1 MMGGACIRLDF
12 IISHRCHIMD
22 SLDAGV
28 QGDRKGSSQFLLSKT
43 AEIACYSRPQGDEG
57 RKMIQVVVAWA
68 YSLP

>member
-28 QGDRKGSSQFLLSKT
+28 QGDRKGSSQFLLS
-43 AEIACYSRPQGDEG
+43 
-57 RKMIQVVVAWA
+57 
-68 YSLP
+68 